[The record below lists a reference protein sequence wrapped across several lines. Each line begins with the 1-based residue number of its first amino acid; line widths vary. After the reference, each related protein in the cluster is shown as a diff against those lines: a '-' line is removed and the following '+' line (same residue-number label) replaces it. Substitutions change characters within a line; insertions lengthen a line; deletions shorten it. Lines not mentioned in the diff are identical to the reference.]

1 MAHELNQ
8 PLAGVRGIAEQLLI
22 GMERGWET
30 SDGALKEQLE
40 MIVEQADRM
49 AHIIEPVRR
58 FAGEAGSP
66 EISAVRVNDVV
77 RSAIGL
83 IGVQLRARG
92 IEVAL
97 EMGSDLPLVEI
108 NPFSLEEVVL
118 NLLNNARDAVE
129 EAERAEGGEER
140 VVKVSTR
147 GAAAGVEVVVEDRGA
162 GIPRMPTEWTSTG
175 PLKRTKWRRSGF

>member
-49 AHIIEPVRR
+49 PHIIEHVRR

-77 RSAIGL
+77 RSAIG
-83 IGVQLRARG
+83 A
-92 IEVAL
+92 
-97 EMGSDLPLVEI
+97 
-108 NPFSLEEVVL
+108 
-118 NLLNNARDAVE
+118 
-129 EAERAEGGEER
+129 
-140 VVKVSTR
+140 
-147 GAAAGVEVVVEDRGA
+147 
-162 GIPRMPTEWTSTG
+162 
-175 PLKRTKWRRSGF
+175 